1 MVETEVVDLGKL
13 SEQVSY
19 IRTYLGF
26 NPNLTKN
33 GNGLL
38 GRMCV
43 LESNQEN
50 FKKDIECKSASFS
63 SLVIARLDKQDRLM
77 RAYYRK
83 LFDEIENIKRTNISF
98 HTFNNIGT
106 FILKVSA
113 VVTALYGTL
122 KLLGWV

>member
-1 MVETEVVDLGKL
+1 MVETEVNLGKL

-26 NPNLTKN
+26 NPDLTKN

-38 GRMCV
+38 GRICV
-43 LESNQEN
+43 LEADQEN
-50 FKKDIECKSASFS
+50 FKKDIEFKFANFS
-63 SLVIARLDKQDRLM
+63 SLVISRLDKQDRLM
-77 RAYYRK
+77 LSYYKK
-83 LFDEIENIKRTNISF
+83 LFDEIESIKRTNISF

-113 VVTALYGTL
+113 VVTALFGTL